1 MNELMNTNT
10 ARTFKNARLNEITAE
25 INSCGKSMNA
35 NTVQI
40 AKLLGE
46 ALAGQLYTD
55 DGFKSVGEYAE
66 QTFGIGKASA
76 YQLANV
82 GKRFYLAETATA
94 ALAADMY
101 SPAKLAE
108 LVKLD
113 DEQIQNAI
121 DSGAISAASTQ
132 AQLRET
138 AKSAKDTRP
147 AVVKKYA
154 GFCIVVGK
162 TVETVKIDK
171 ADLDTIAKQYG
182 DTGVI
187 VKTMR
192 PAEKD
197 IPMVI
202 AYFNPATAV
211 FGIAQLADL
220 GKPKAATKASAKAA
234 KALAEMT
241 DEEIAAYLAAR
252 RAAK

>member
-1 MNELMNTNT
+1 MNELMNTNAT
-10 ARTFKNARLNEITAE
+10 RTFKNARLNEITAE

-46 ALAGQLYTD
+46 VLDKQLYTD

-82 GKRFYLAETATA
+82 GKRFYLAESATA
-94 ALAADMY
+94 ALAAEMY

-113 DEQIQNAI
+113 DKQIQTAI
-121 DSGAISAASTQ
+121 DNGTISAASTQ
-132 AQLRET
+132 QQLRET
-138 AKSAKDTRP
+138 AKAAKGSKP
-147 AVVKKYA
+147 AVVKNYS

-192 PAEKD
+192 PAEKGVS
-197 IPMVI
+197 MVI
-202 AYFNPATAV
+202 SYYNPATAV
-211 FGIAQLADL
+211 FGIAQLIEI
-220 GKPKAATKASAKAA
+220 GKPKAATKATAKAA

-241 DEEIAAYLAAR
+241 DDEIAEYLAAR

>member
-46 ALAGQLYTD
+46 VLDKQLYTD

-82 GKRFYLAETATA
+82 GKRFYLAESATA
-94 ALAADMY
+94 ALAAEMY

-113 DEQIQNAI
+113 DEQIQTAI

-132 AQLRET
+132 QQLRET
-138 AKSAKDTRP
+138 AKAAKDSKP
-147 AVVKKYA
+147 ALVKHYA

-162 TVETVKIDK
+162 TVDTVKIDK

-192 PAEKD
+192 PAEKG

-202 AYFNPATAV
+202 SYFNPATAV
-211 FGIAQLADL
+211 FGIAQLTEI
-220 GKPKAATKASAKAA
+220 GKPKAATKATAKAA

-241 DEEIAAYLAAR
+241 DDEIAAYLAAR

>member
-46 ALAGQLYTD
+46 VLDKQLYTD

-82 GKRFYLAETATA
+82 GKRFYLAESATA
-94 ALAADMY
+94 ALAAEMY

-113 DEQIQNAI
+113 DAQIQTAI
-121 DSGAISAASTQ
+121 DNGTISADSTQ
-132 AQLRET
+132 LQLRET
-138 AKSAKDTRP
+138 AK
-147 AVVKKYA
+147 AVKESKPNVIKNYS
-154 GFCIVVGK
+154 GFCIIVGK

-171 ADLDTIAKQYG
+171 ADLETISKQYG
-182 DTGVI
+182 ESGVI

-192 PAEKD
+192 PAEKGV
-197 IPMVI
+197 PMVVS
-202 AYFNPATAV
+202 YYNPATAV
-211 FGIAQLADL
+211 FGISQLVEL
-220 GKPKAATKASAKAA
+220 GKPKAATKATAKAA
-234 KALAEMT
+234 KALAGMSN
-241 DEEIAAYLAAR
+241 DEIRAYLAAR
-252 RAAK
+252 EAE

>member
-46 ALAGQLYTD
+46 VLDGQLYTD

-94 ALAADMY
+94 ALAAEMY

-138 AKSAKDTRP
+138 AKAAKETRP
-147 AVVKKYA
+147 AVVKNYA

-182 DTGVI
+182 DSGVI

-192 PAEKD
+192 PAEKG

-202 AYFNPATAV
+202 SYFNPATAV
-211 FGIAQLADL
+211 FGIAQLTEI
-220 GKPKAATKASAKAA
+220 GKPKAATKATAKAA
-234 KALAEMT
+234 KALAEMS
-241 DEEIAAYLAAR
+241 DDEIAAYLAAR

>member
-46 ALAGQLYTD
+46 VLDKQLYTD

-82 GKRFYLAETATA
+82 GKRFYLAESATA

-138 AKSAKDTRP
+138 AK
-147 AVVKKYA
+147 
-154 GFCIVVGK
+154 
-162 TVETVKIDK
+162 
-171 ADLDTIAKQYG
+171 
-182 DTGVI
+182 
-187 VKTMR
+187 
-192 PAEKD
+192 
-197 IPMVI
+197 
-202 AYFNPATAV
+202 
-211 FGIAQLADL
+211 
-220 GKPKAATKASAKAA
+220 AA
-234 KALAEMT
+234 
-241 DEEIAAYLAAR
+241 
-252 RAAK
+252 

>member
-46 ALAGQLYTD
+46 VLDGQLYTD

-94 ALAADMY
+94 ALAAEMY

-113 DEQIQNAI
+113 DEQIQTAI
-121 DSGAISAASTQ
+121 DNGTISAASTQ
-132 AQLRET
+132 QQLRET
-138 AKSAKDTRP
+138 AKAAKDSKP
-147 AVVKKYA
+147 ALVKHYA

-162 TVETVKIDK
+162 TVDTVKIDK

-187 VKTMR
+187 IKTMR
-192 PAEKD
+192 PAEKGL
-197 IPMVI
+197 PLVI
-202 AYFNPATAV
+202 SYFNPATAV
-211 FGIAQLADL
+211 FGIAQLNEI
-220 GKPKAATKASAKAA
+220 GKHKAATKATAKAV
-234 KALAEMT
+234 KALAEMS
-241 DEEIAAYLAAR
+241 DDEIAAYLAAR